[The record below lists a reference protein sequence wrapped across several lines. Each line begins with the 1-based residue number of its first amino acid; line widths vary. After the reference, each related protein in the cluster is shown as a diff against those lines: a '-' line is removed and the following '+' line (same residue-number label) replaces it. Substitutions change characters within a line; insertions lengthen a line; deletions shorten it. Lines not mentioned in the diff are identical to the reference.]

1 MSPCSEPKPFRERIR
16 HFTPAWH
23 AVNMGTGAISALFHT
38 FPYGSNSKAMQ
49 YIALFF
55 LLLNLVLFTVLFLC
69 GIARY
74 TFFRGLW
81 STMMRHPVQSL
92 YLGTFPMGFATI
104 IMAAVGIV
112 HGYFNFGGDGLIWA
126 LWALWWADVAVSIAI
141 AFGQLHFMMTRH
153 DHKINSM
160 TSIWLLPIVTL
171 IVAAATGAIVGQAL
185 FPIDVSRACLTLGT
199 SLFLCVIGISLALMV
214 IVIYL
219 QRLILHGLPQGL
231 LIFSVYLPLG
241 PLGQSGYAF
250 LTLGQTARMFFP
262 LMSGG
267 EMNIFADS
275 SAPHVV
281 YAIAWVISFALW
293 SLATAWVAL
302 AVLALADTL
311 RKGLLPFKIT
321 FWGMIFPNGVYANLT
336 IQLGL
341 SIDSGV
347 LKVWGAIYA
356 IFTFA
361 LWIFA
366 FGRTLPSVWDGSIF
380 EAPCI
385 GEADMI
391 MPRKHTP
398 STVESTATTVTNN
411 AGSCTGTGAEV
422 RAEKR
427 GSA

>member
-1 MSPCSEPKPFRERIR
+1 
-16 HFTPAWH
+16 
-23 AVNMGTGAISALFHT
+23 
-38 FPYGSNSKAMQ
+38 
-49 YIALFF
+49 
-55 LLLNLVLFTVLFLC
+55 
-69 GIARY
+69 
-74 TFFRGLW
+74 
-81 STMMRHPVQSL
+81 MRHPVQSL

-104 IMAAVGIV
+104 IIAAIGIV
-112 HGYFNFGGDGLIWA
+112 RVYFDFGGDGLVWA
-126 LWALWWADVAVSIAI
+126 LWALWWVDVAVSIAI

-171 IVAAATGAIVGQAL
+171 IVAASAGAVVGEAL
-185 FPIDVSRACLTLGT
+185 FPIDVGRACLTLAT

-231 LIFSVYLPLG
+231 FIFSVYLPLG

-250 LTLGQTARMFFP
+250 LTMGQSARMFFP
-262 LMSGG
+262 LASGG
-267 EMNIFADS
+267 TTNVFADS
-275 SAPHVV
+275 SAPHVI
-281 YAIAWVISFALW
+281 YAIAWLVSFALW

-302 AVLALADTL
+302 AVLALTDTL

-336 IQLGL
+336 IQLGV
-341 SIDSGV
+341 SIDSTI
-347 LKVWGAIYA
+347 LKVWGSIYA

-366 FGRTLPSVWDGSIF
+366 TARTLPSVWDGSIF

-385 GEADMI
+385 GEANGI
-391 MPRKHTP
+391 VERKPTP
-398 STVESTATTVTNN
+398 STVESTATATGTTTTN
-411 AGSCTGTGAEV
+411 TFTGAEM
-422 RAEKR
+422 RTETK
-427 GSA
+427 GSS